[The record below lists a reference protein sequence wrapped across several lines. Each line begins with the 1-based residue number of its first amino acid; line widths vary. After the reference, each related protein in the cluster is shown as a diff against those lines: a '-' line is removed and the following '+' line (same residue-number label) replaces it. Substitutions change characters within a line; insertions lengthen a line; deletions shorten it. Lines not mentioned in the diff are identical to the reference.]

1 MVERVPEPSGDASPG
16 NNGPPW
22 EPLPDGLT
30 LAPGIDLDSP
40 DPALLDG
47 RRRCVSTRQAGG
59 RCGATA
65 MNGALLCPI
74 HAGLA
79 DPATAARALADKRRL
94 AQREAEDRVAERK
107 LGLRGA
113 LSAQLR
119 RESAK
124 VEAAVQHL
132 LDAAANGDLKAAQ
145 ALLPWLDQAFGK
157 AAGEAQESPAHRL
170 IFSELPTDQL
180 AEIVAAG
187 RARRLAVVAQP
198 DDGEVPPRA
207 AQGG

>member
-1 MVERVPEPSGDASPG
+1 MST
-16 NNGPPW
+16 W

-47 RRRCVSTRQAGG
+47 RRRCVSTRLAGG
-59 RCGATA
+59 RCGSP
-65 MNGALLCPI
+65 ALTHGLVCAV
-74 HAGLA
+74 HAGRA
-79 DPATAARALADKRRL
+79 DSAAGGRAKAARIRL
-94 AQREAEDRVAERK
+94 AKEEAEKRVAERK
-107 LGLRGA
+107 LGVRGA
-113 LSAQLR
+113 LSAELQR
-119 RESAK
+119 RTND
-124 VEAAVQHL
+124 VLAAVGHL
-132 LDAAANGDLKAAQ
+132 LDAAANGDTKAAA

-170 IFSELPTDQL
+170 IFSELPTEQL

-198 DDGEVPPRA
+198 DDGEVPPQVAR
-207 AQGG
+207 GG